1 MPPEKILEPA
11 EIDALINGVDSGA
24 VSTQPQAAPDQ
35 VRAYDF
41 REPRRSVHGRLPAMV
56 MINERF
62 ARTFRLSLY
71 NMLRRS
77 ADITAHPP
85 KVERF
90 SDYVQTLPELTSLNL
105 VRFNP
110 LRGTALVVIDPM
122 LVFSIVDHFFGGT
135 GRSWKIEGRE
145 FTATEQRII
154 HMLLRSVF
162 ADLREAWS
170 PVASI
175 ELEYVQSETNPQLA
189 PIESP
194 NDLVL
199 VNSHRIELAGGGG
212 DLHVTLPY
220 SMIEPLRESLD
231 SRPSSPRVERDPRWS
246 GALREEIEEAEVELR
261 VLLGNTSLT
270 LADLLNLKPDDI
282 LPCDFNGKVTLCA
295 QDLPVFRGSFGL
307 SRGQQAM
314 KIEERLRRSAP
325 SHDASIEKSRGQA

>member
-1 MPPEKILEPA
+1 
-11 EIDALINGVDSGA
+11 
-24 VSTQPQAAPDQ
+24 
-35 VRAYDF
+35 
-41 REPRRSVHGRLPAMV
+41 

-62 ARTFRLSLY
+62 ARSFRLSIY
-71 NMLRRS
+71 NLLRRS
-77 ADITAHPP
+77 ADITVKPL

-90 SDYVQTLPELTSLNL
+90 SDYVQTLTAPTSLNL

-122 LVFSIVDHFFGGT
+122 LVFTIVDHFFGGS

-162 ADLREAWS
+162 ADLRDAWS
-170 PVASI
+170 PVANI
-175 ELEYVQSETNPQLA
+175 ELEYVQSEINPQFA

-194 NDLVL
+194 TELVL
-199 VNSHRIELAGGGG
+199 VNSHRVELAGGGG

-220 SMIEPLRESLD
+220 SMIEPLRGVLEGGT
-231 SRPSSPRVERDPRWS
+231 PANTRVERDPRWS
-246 GALREEIEEAEVELR
+246 GALREEIEEAQVELR
-261 VLLGNTSLT
+261 MLLGNTSLT

-282 LPCDFNGKVTLCA
+282 LPCDFDGKVTLCA

-314 KIEERLRRSAP
+314 KIEERLRRSNP
-325 SHDASIEKSRGQA
+325 SPDALSEKA

>member
-1 MPPEKILEPA
+1 MSPEKILEPA
-11 EIDALINGVDSGA
+11 EIDALIKGVDSGA
-24 VSTQPQAAPDQ
+24 VSTHGPAVSGEA
-35 VRAYDF
+35 VAYDF
-41 REPRRSVHGRLPAMV
+41 REPRRGVHDRLPGLDLV
-56 MINERF
+56 NERF
-62 ARTFRLSLY
+62 ARSFRMSLY
-71 NMLRRS
+71 NLLRRS
-77 ADITAHPP
+77 ADITVHPP
-85 KVERF
+85 KVGRF
-90 SDYVQTLPELTSLNL
+90 GDYVQTLPALTSLNL
-105 VRFNP
+105 VRLNP
-110 LRGTALVVIDPM
+110 LRGTALLVIDPL

-170 PVASI
+170 PVARI
-175 ELEYVQSETNPQLA
+175 ELEFVQSETNPQFA

-194 NDLVL
+194 AELVL
-199 VNSHRIELAGGGG
+199 VNSYRIELAGGGG

-220 SMIEPLRESLD
+220 SMIEPLRDGLD
-231 SRPSSPRVERDPRWS
+231 SRAQNARPERDPRWS

-261 VLLGNTSLT
+261 MLLGSTTLK
-270 LADLLNLKPDDI
+270 LADLLNLKPEDI

-314 KIEERLRRSAP
+314 KIEERLRRSSP
-325 SHDASIEKSRGQA
+325 SHDAPSEKARG